1 MKISGKFILKV
12 AGTLTVIALVVA
24 ALLGVV
30 NNVTKDKIAEQD
42 AENTRIA
49 MSAVAPEGSEFGDKM
64 DISDAVAAA
73 ASAQGGKI
81 VEMYPMTNG
90 GADAGYVVQVS
101 ASGYH
106 AGMGLFQ
113 DQTSSLSEIKRLAA
127 LVTDP
132 SRRGEIGSDQW
143 PLAMIAYGRVTCN
156 ESGREEE
163 GVIIYNMF
171 HSRCAPD
178 ARRKCALQLAAFIR
192 QRKGDGWRA
201 LLPFAMADEAPD
213 IRRQSAFLIYTLAAP
228 QPEERFPG
236 IAGLANVICA
246 SPCPGQASM
255 APALDA
261 LMSLGDMRF
270 APYLSFISKNLPP
283 GRLADLL
290 AETEAIP
297 TDLGCGWLLDILDE
311 HPELSSTI
319 AAVLAGMPSRAGE
332 VLDVVVPVPSWQ
344 FTNSAVQPL
353 HSWSIPE
360 YRLRMEERLSRYLAP
375 EEREAVDRAW
385 S

>member
-1 MKISGKFILKV
+1 
-12 AGTLTVIALVVA
+12 
-24 ALLGVV
+24 
-30 NNVTKDKIAEQD
+30 
-42 AENTRIA
+42 
-49 MSAVAPEGSEFGDKM
+49 
-64 DISDAVAAA
+64 
-73 ASAQGGKI
+73 
-81 VEMYPMTNG
+81 
-90 GADAGYVVQVS
+90 
-101 ASGYH
+101 
-106 AGMGLFQ
+106 MGLFQ

-143 PLAMIAYGRVTCN
+143 PLAMIAYGLVTCN
-156 ESGREEE
+156 ETGREEE

-171 HSRCAPD
+171 QSRCAPD

-255 APALDA
+255 TPALDA

-270 APYLSFISKNLPP
+270 APYLSFISKISLPGASRTCWPKRRPFPRTWAADGCWIFWMNIRNFPPPLRRYWPECPPEPEKCWTWSFPSPP
-283 GRLADLL
+283 GNSP
-290 AETEAIP
+290 IP
-297 TDLGCGWLLDILDE
+297 PSSRSIPGVFPNTGCAWENGSPDILPRKRGKPWTGHGAE
-311 HPELSSTI
+311 SSGVSQP
-319 AAVLAGMPSRAGE
+319 AAFFKKPSPKNA
-332 VLDVVVPVPSWQ
+332 
-344 FTNSAVQPL
+344 
-353 HSWSIPE
+353 
-360 YRLRMEERLSRYLAP
+360 ERLF
-375 EEREAVDRAW
+375 
-385 S
+385 

>member
-1 MKISGKFILKV
+1 
-12 AGTLTVIALVVA
+12 
-24 ALLGVV
+24 
-30 NNVTKDKIAEQD
+30 
-42 AENTRIA
+42 
-49 MSAVAPEGSEFGDKM
+49 
-64 DISDAVAAA
+64 
-73 ASAQGGKI
+73 
-81 VEMYPMTNG
+81 
-90 GADAGYVVQVS
+90 
-101 ASGYH
+101 
-106 AGMGLFQ
+106 MGLFQ

-143 PLAMIAYGRVTCN
+143 PLAMIAYGLVTCN
-156 ESGREEE
+156 ETGREEE
-163 GVIIYNMF
+163 GVTIYNMF
-171 HSRCAPD
+171 QSRCSPD

-192 QRKGDGWRA
+192 QRQGDGWRA

-290 AETEAIP
+290 TETEAIP

-344 FTNSAVQPL
+344 FTNSSVQPL
-353 HSWSIPE
+353 HSWGITE
-360 YRLRMEERLSRYLAP
+360 YRLRMRERLSRYLAP
-375 EEREAVDRAW
+375 EERDAVDRAW

>member
-1 MKISGKFILKV
+1 
-12 AGTLTVIALVVA
+12 
-24 ALLGVV
+24 
-30 NNVTKDKIAEQD
+30 
-42 AENTRIA
+42 
-49 MSAVAPEGSEFGDKM
+49 
-64 DISDAVAAA
+64 
-73 ASAQGGKI
+73 
-81 VEMYPMTNG
+81 
-90 GADAGYVVQVS
+90 
-101 ASGYH
+101 
-106 AGMGLFQ
+106 MGLFQ

-132 SRRGEIGSDQW
+132 SRREEIGSDQW
-143 PLAMIAYGRVTCN
+143 PLAMIAYGLVTCN
-156 ESGREEE
+156 ETGREEE
-163 GVIIYNMF
+163 GVTIYNMF
-171 HSRCAPD
+171 QSRCAPD

-270 APYLSFISKNLPP
+270 APYLSFISKNLSP

-297 TDLGCGWLLDILDE
+297 TDLGCG
-311 HPELSSTI
+311 
-319 AAVLAGMPSRAGE
+319 
-332 VLDVVVPVPSWQ
+332 
-344 FTNSAVQPL
+344 
-353 HSWSIPE
+353 
-360 YRLRMEERLSRYLAP
+360 
-375 EEREAVDRAW
+375 
-385 S
+385 

>member
-1 MKISGKFILKV
+1 
-12 AGTLTVIALVVA
+12 
-24 ALLGVV
+24 
-30 NNVTKDKIAEQD
+30 
-42 AENTRIA
+42 
-49 MSAVAPEGSEFGDKM
+49 
-64 DISDAVAAA
+64 
-73 ASAQGGKI
+73 
-81 VEMYPMTNG
+81 
-90 GADAGYVVQVS
+90 
-101 ASGYH
+101 
-106 AGMGLFQ
+106 MGLFQ

-132 SRRGEIGSDQW
+132 SRREEIGSDQW
-143 PLAMIAYGRVTCN
+143 PLAMIAYGLVTCN
-156 ESGREEE
+156 ETGREEE
-163 GVIIYNMF
+163 GVTIYNMF
-171 HSRCAPD
+171 QSRCAPD

-255 APALDA
+255 GSGAGRPDEPGRHAVC
-261 LMSLGDMRF
+261 
-270 APYLSFISKNLPP
+270 PLSVFHFQKSPSR
-283 GRLADLL
+283 RLADLL

-385 S
+385 N

>member
-1 MKISGKFILKV
+1 
-12 AGTLTVIALVVA
+12 
-24 ALLGVV
+24 
-30 NNVTKDKIAEQD
+30 
-42 AENTRIA
+42 
-49 MSAVAPEGSEFGDKM
+49 
-64 DISDAVAAA
+64 
-73 ASAQGGKI
+73 
-81 VEMYPMTNG
+81 
-90 GADAGYVVQVS
+90 
-101 ASGYH
+101 
-106 AGMGLFQ
+106 MGLFQ

-132 SRRGEIGSDQW
+132 SRREEIGSDQW
-143 PLAMIAYGRVTCN
+143 PLAMIAYGLVTCN
-156 ESGREEE
+156 ETGREEE
-163 GVIIYNMF
+163 GVTIYNMF
-171 HSRCAPD
+171 QSRCAPD

-319 AAVLAGMPSRAGE
+319 RRYWPGCPPEPEKCWTWSFPSPPGNS
-332 VLDVVVPVPSWQ
+332 PIPPS
-344 FTNSAVQPL
+344 SR
-353 HSWSIPE
+353 SIPGVFPNTGCAWKSGSPDILPRKRGKPWTGHGTE
-360 YRLRMEERLSRYLAP
+360 PSGVSQPAAFFKKPSPKNAERLF
-375 EEREAVDRAW
+375 
-385 S
+385 

>member
-1 MKISGKFILKV
+1 
-12 AGTLTVIALVVA
+12 
-24 ALLGVV
+24 
-30 NNVTKDKIAEQD
+30 
-42 AENTRIA
+42 
-49 MSAVAPEGSEFGDKM
+49 
-64 DISDAVAAA
+64 
-73 ASAQGGKI
+73 
-81 VEMYPMTNG
+81 
-90 GADAGYVVQVS
+90 
-101 ASGYH
+101 
-106 AGMGLFQ
+106 MGLFQ

-143 PLAMIAYGRVTCN
+143 PLAMIAYGLVTCN
-156 ESGREEE
+156 ETGREEE

-171 HSRCAPD
+171 QSRCAPD

-255 APALDA
+255 TPALDA

-290 AETEAIP
+290 AETEGVFCGISSGAAVSAAADVLREDAMRGKTVVAILP
-297 TDLGCGWLLDILDE
+297 DTGLGCGWLLDILDE

>member
-1 MKISGKFILKV
+1 
-12 AGTLTVIALVVA
+12 
-24 ALLGVV
+24 
-30 NNVTKDKIAEQD
+30 
-42 AENTRIA
+42 
-49 MSAVAPEGSEFGDKM
+49 
-64 DISDAVAAA
+64 
-73 ASAQGGKI
+73 
-81 VEMYPMTNG
+81 
-90 GADAGYVVQVS
+90 
-101 ASGYH
+101 
-106 AGMGLFQ
+106 MGLFQ

-143 PLAMIAYGRVTCN
+143 PLAMIAYGLVTCN
-156 ESGREEE
+156 ETGREEE
-163 GVIIYNMF
+163 GVTIYNMF
-171 HSRCAPD
+171 QSRCAPD

-201 LLPFAMADEAPD
+201 LLPFAMTDEAPD

-228 QPEERFPG
+228 RPEVRFHG
-236 IAGLANVICA
+236 LAGLANVICA
-246 SPCPGQASM
+246 SPCSGQASM

-311 HPELSSTI
+311 HPELTSTI

-360 YRLRMEERLSRYLAP
+360 YRLRMGERLSRYLAQ
-375 EEREAVDRAW
+375 EEREAVNRAW

>member
-1 MKISGKFILKV
+1 
-12 AGTLTVIALVVA
+12 
-24 ALLGVV
+24 
-30 NNVTKDKIAEQD
+30 
-42 AENTRIA
+42 
-49 MSAVAPEGSEFGDKM
+49 
-64 DISDAVAAA
+64 
-73 ASAQGGKI
+73 
-81 VEMYPMTNG
+81 
-90 GADAGYVVQVS
+90 
-101 ASGYH
+101 
-106 AGMGLFQ
+106 MGLFQ

-143 PLAMIAYGRVTCN
+143 PLAMIAYGLVTCN
-156 ESGREEE
+156 ETGREEE

-171 HSRCAPD
+171 QSRCAPD

-297 TDLGCGWLLDILDE
+297 TDLGCGCLLDILDE

>member
-1 MKISGKFILKV
+1 
-12 AGTLTVIALVVA
+12 
-24 ALLGVV
+24 
-30 NNVTKDKIAEQD
+30 
-42 AENTRIA
+42 
-49 MSAVAPEGSEFGDKM
+49 
-64 DISDAVAAA
+64 
-73 ASAQGGKI
+73 
-81 VEMYPMTNG
+81 
-90 GADAGYVVQVS
+90 
-101 ASGYH
+101 
-106 AGMGLFQ
+106 MGLFQ

-143 PLAMIAYGRVTCN
+143 PLAMIAYGLVTCN
-156 ESGREEE
+156 ETGREEE

-171 HSRCAPD
+171 QSRCAPD

-192 QRKGDGWRA
+192 QRQGDGWRA

-332 VLDVVVPVPSWQ
+332 VLDVVLLAIHQFRRPAAPFLEYSRIQAAHGRAALQISCPGREGSRGPGMELSLPVYP
-344 FTNSAVQPL
+344 NPL
-353 HSWSIPE
+353 HFSKS
-360 YRLRMEERLSRYLAP
+360 RLPKMRNGSSDSENTG
-375 EEREAVDRAW
+375 
-385 S
+385 